1 MGLISWIK
9 GKYYDSRLDK
19 ADRLV
24 SGNSLEQ
31 AEEIYRS
38 LLGNQE
44 LAIVH
49 LADMFVS
56 HSQGVEGKLKALK
69 DIVDLQGYSNDYER
83 CLATHLNNME
93 SYANERF
100 RGENYHDAVLLIDA
114 IQTYRKNNRA
124 YDEKRH
130 RYHAYLAF
138 SKSQQTSSYDQLI
151 NETIAELNQYEQ
163 NRTYKDICR
172 FVEV

>member
-24 SGNSLEQ
+24 SENSLNQ

-38 LLGNQE
+38 LLGNQD

-56 HSQGVEGKLKALK
+56 HSQGVEGK
-69 DIVDLQGYSNDYER
+69 
-83 CLATHLNNME
+83 
-93 SYANERF
+93 
-100 RGENYHDAVLLIDA
+100 
-114 IQTYRKNNRA
+114 
-124 YDEKRH
+124 
-130 RYHAYLAF
+130 
-138 SKSQQTSSYDQLI
+138 
-151 NETIAELNQYEQ
+151 
-163 NRTYKDICR
+163 
-172 FVEV
+172 

>member
-24 SGNSLEQ
+24 SENSLDQ

-38 LLGNQE
+38 LLGNQD

-56 HSQGVEGKLKALK
+56 HSQGVEGKLRPLK
-69 DIVDLQGYSNDYER
+69 TLSFYKVTQMSRIGK
-83 CLATHLNNME
+83 TM
-93 SYANERF
+93 
-100 RGENYHDAVLLIDA
+100 RGV
-114 IQTYRKNNRA
+114 
-124 YDEKRH
+124 
-130 RYHAYLAF
+130 
-138 SKSQQTSSYDQLI
+138 
-151 NETIAELNQYEQ
+151 
-163 NRTYKDICR
+163 
-172 FVEV
+172 

>member
-24 SGNSLEQ
+24 SENSLDQ

-38 LLGNQE
+38 LLGNQD

-69 DIVDLQGYSNDYER
+69 DIVDLQGYSNEQNRQDYER
-83 CLATHLNNME
+83 CLTTHLNNIE
-93 SYANERF
+93 SFANDRF
-100 RGENYHDAVLLIDA
+100 RGE
-114 IQTYRKNNRA
+114 
-124 YDEKRH
+124 
-130 RYHAYLAF
+130 
-138 SKSQQTSSYDQLI
+138 SYMM
-151 NETIAELNQYEQ
+151 
-163 NRTYKDICR
+163 R
-172 FVEV
+172 FC

>member
-24 SGNSLEQ
+24 SENSLDQ

-38 LLGNQE
+38 LLGNQD

-56 HSQGVEGKLKALK
+56 HSQGWHF
-69 DIVDLQGYSNDYER
+69 IIYSQIM
-83 CLATHLNNME
+83 LLLLN
-93 SYANERF
+93 R
-100 RGENYHDAVLLIDA
+100 R
-114 IQTYRKNNRA
+114 T
-124 YDEKRH
+124 
-130 RYHAYLAF
+130 
-138 SKSQQTSSYDQLI
+138 
-151 NETIAELNQYEQ
+151 ELN
-163 NRTYKDICR
+163 I
-172 FVEV
+172 VL

>member
-24 SGNSLEQ
+24 SENSLDQ

-49 LADMFVS
+49 LPTCLF
-56 HSQGVEGKLKALK
+56 HIHKAWK
-69 DIVDLQGYSNDYER
+69 
-83 CLATHLNNME
+83 E
-93 SYANERF
+93 S
-100 RGENYHDAVLLIDA
+100 
-114 IQTYRKNNRA
+114 
-124 YDEKRH
+124 
-130 RYHAYLAF
+130 
-138 SKSQQTSSYDQLI
+138 
-151 NETIAELNQYEQ
+151 
-163 NRTYKDICR
+163 
-172 FVEV
+172 

>member
-69 DIVDLQGYSNDYER
+69 DIVDLQDYSNEQNRHDYER

-151 NETIAELNQYEQ
+151 NEIIAELNQ
-163 NRTYKDICR
+163 
-172 FVEV
+172 